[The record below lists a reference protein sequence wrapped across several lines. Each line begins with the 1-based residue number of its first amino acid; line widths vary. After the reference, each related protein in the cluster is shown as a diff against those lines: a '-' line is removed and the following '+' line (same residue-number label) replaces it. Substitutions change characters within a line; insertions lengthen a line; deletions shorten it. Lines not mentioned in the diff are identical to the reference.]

1 MRLYMVYIH
10 LLRESKINL
19 DESGMTTL
27 VDSREISKF
36 NNIARSYWDPEG
48 PMRALHQINPL
59 RIDFV
64 ESYYPLQD
72 AKVLDVGCGGGLATE
87 AMARRGGLVTGI
99 DASPEMLKTAKLH
112 ARESKLKITYS
123 QSHAEAF
130 ATKHAREFDVV
141 TCFEMIEHVP
151 DPMQT
156 LRALSQLVRP
166 GGCLI
171 ISTINRTLKA
181 YLGAVLVAEYIL
193 KLAPQGEP

>member
-1 MRLYMVYIH
+1 
-10 LLRESKINL
+10 
-19 DESGMTTL
+19 MTTL

-36 NNIARSYWDPEG
+36 NHIARNYWDPEG
-48 PMRALHQINPL
+48 PMRAIHQINPL

-87 AMARRGGLVTGI
+87 TMARRGGLVTGI

-130 ATKHAREFDVV
+130 ATKHACEFDVV
-141 TCFEMIEHVP
+141 TCFEMMEHVP
-151 DPMQT
+151 NPMQT

-171 ISTINRTLKA
+171 IPPLI
-181 YLGAVLVAEYIL
+181 EH
-193 KLAPQGEP
+193 